1 MALQNRRQQN
11 LVQGSLIL
19 AVATLLVKILGAIYK
34 IPLGNILGGAGSG
47 YYNTAYTIYLPV
59 YSLAMAGLP
68 VAVSRMVAESAARR
82 RYRDTRKILRIA
94 QRAFL
99 ITGTAGTVLL
109 LVFAYFYFFH
119 QPFRDLFGITD
130 LVGNVYATGLI
141 AFSVFFCCIMSSYR
155 GYYEGLRNMFPT
167 AVSQVIEAAGKLVV
181 GLALA
186 WGALYVCTERM
197 GMTADEAAPFAAGGA
212 VLGVTLGS
220 AVGAI
225 YLILR
230 HRITGDGI
238 TEEEVQAAPEADA
251 TGSLLKAL
259 FLIAVPIVIGSLVR
273 DVAALV
279 DLITVKARLTTL
291 LTAHPDLIF
300 EQFGVTVSETVRK
313 SAAEGANY
321 LYGCYTGFAYSLYNL
336 IPTITAV
343 IGVST
348 IPVLCTAWAS
358 EDKGAIQTNVRSIL
372 KLSSIL
378 SLPAGIG
385 IAALSGPILNLLFS
399 SKPDEVVISTP
410 VLVVLGFSAVFAGIA
425 VPTTSM
431 LQAIGKQNVPVINM
445 AVGVV
450 LKIVVNYVL
459 VGIEGINVI
468 GAPAGTGVC
477 YAYIMI
483 ANLICLRRYTKVG
496 FGLFSTVIKPAFAAV
511 LCGGAAFGGY
521 WLLERLMGGGKVATA
536 ICIILAALV
545 YVICL
550 GVTKTFTENDILM
563 LPKGEKLAK
572 VLAKL
577 HWIG

>member
-1 MALQNRRQQN
+1 MDLRKRRQQN

-34 IPLGNILGGAGSG
+34 IPLANILGGAGSG

-68 VAVSRMVAESAARR
+68 VAVSRMVAESAARKH
-82 RYRDTRKILRIA
+82 YQNTRKILRIA

-99 ITGTAGTVLL
+99 ITGTVGTVLL
-109 LVFAYFYFFH
+109 LIFSYFYFFN

-130 LVGNVYATGLI
+130 LTGNIYATGLI
-141 AFSVFFCCIMSSYR
+141 AFSVFFCCVMSSYR

-181 GLALA
+181 GLVLA
-186 WGALYVCTERM
+186 GGTLYVCTEKM
-197 GMTADEAAPFAAGGA
+197 GMTPDEAAPFAAGGA

-220 AVGAI
+220 AVGAL

-230 HRITGDGI
+230 HRRMGDGI
-238 TEEEVQAAPEADA
+238 TAEEVAAAPEADT
-251 TGSLLKAL
+251 TGTLLRAL
-259 FLIAVPIVIGSLVR
+259 FVIAIPIVIGSLVR

-291 LTAHPDLIF
+291 LTEHPNLIF
-300 EQFGVTVSETVRK
+300 EQFGVAVSYPDP
-313 SAAEGANY
+313 AEGANY
-321 LYGCYTGFAYSLYNL
+321 LYGCYTGFAYSLYNF

-348 IPVLCTAWAS
+348 IPTLCTAWAS
-358 EDKGAIQTNVRSIL
+358 EDTEGIGVNVRSIL
-372 KLSSIL
+372 KLSSVI
-378 SLPAGIG
+378 SLPAGVG

-399 SKPDEVVISTP
+399 SKPDEVTISIP
-410 VLVVLGFSAVFAGIA
+410 VLVVLGFSAIFAGIA

-450 LKIVVNYVL
+450 LKIVVNYIL
-459 VGIEGINVI
+459 VGIEGINII

-483 ANLICLRRYTKVG
+483 ANLVCLKRYTKVS
-496 FGLFSTVIKPAFAAV
+496 FGLFSTVFKPTFAAIV
-511 LCGGAAFGGY
+511 CGGAALGSD
-521 WLLERLMGGGKVATA
+521 WLLERLMGGGKIATA
-536 ICIILAALV
+536 LCIIIAAVV
-545 YVICL
+545 YIICL
-550 GVTKTFTENDILM
+550 GVSKTFTENDILM